1 MDFNKLGPGV
11 PPYPAIPAS
20 RKHGGGSGG
29 VDNGGGSGGIGG
41 GSGDVRQGRARNV
54 HFNSAGLAHD
64 PAHRATAEHIVVA
77 TM

>member
-20 RKHGGGSGG
+20 RKHGGVQAVAQATSGSG
-29 VDNGGGSGGIGG
+29 
-41 GSGDVRQGRARNV
+41 ARNV
-54 HFNSAGLAHD
+54 HFDSAGLAHD

-77 TM
+77 TR